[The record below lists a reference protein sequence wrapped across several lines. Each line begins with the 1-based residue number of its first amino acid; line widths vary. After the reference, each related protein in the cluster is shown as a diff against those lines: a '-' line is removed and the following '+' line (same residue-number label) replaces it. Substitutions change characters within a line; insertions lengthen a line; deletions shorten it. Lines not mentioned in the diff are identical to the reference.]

1 MTPVGAFAS
10 EVIMPA
16 TDTPATDVSTT
27 GTATTDT
34 EPIGTPIAGG
44 S

>member
-1 MTPVGAFAS
+1 MTSVSAFAS
-10 EVIMPA
+10 EVITPA